1 MRALVIANGE
11 PPSAA
16 LLAEL
21 REGAALVVAADGGAR
36 AALALGLTPDV
47 VTGDLDSL
55 GDAREALPPDRIR
68 PNADPNATDL
78 EKAVALCLDEG
89 CDAIDVIGA
98 GGGRADHAL
107 ANLSALVRFG
117 RHARVRMVDER
128 FAIELVDGE
137 AGVEGP
143 AGTVVSLVAVGR
155 CEGVSTSG
163 LRWELR
169 DATLDFSAR
178 GVHNEIAHTPARVSV
193 RSGDLLLFAGRW
205 VERHA

>member
-16 LLAEL
+16 LLDEL

-36 AALALGLTPDV
+36 SALALGVMPDI
-47 VTGDLDSL
+47 VTGDLDSI
-55 GDAREALPPDRIR
+55 GDARDAIPPDRIR

-89 CDAIDVIGA
+89 CDAIDIIGA

-107 ANLSALVRFG
+107 ANLSVLVRFG
-117 RHARVRMVDER
+117 RQARVRVVDER

-137 AGVEGP
+137 AAVDGE
-143 AGTVVSLVAVGR
+143 AGTVVSLVALGR
-155 CEGVSTSG
+155 CEGVTTSG
-163 LRWELR
+163 LRWELH
-169 DATLDFSAR
+169 DHTLEFSAY
-178 GVHNEIAHTPARVSV
+178 GIHNEIAHAPARVSV
-193 RSGDLLLFAGRW
+193 RTGDLLLFRGRW
-205 VERHA
+205 VEHHA

>member
-1 MRALVIANGE
+1 M
-11 PPSAA
+11 
-16 LLAEL
+16 
-21 REGAALVVAADGGAR
+21 
-36 AALALGLTPDV
+36 
-47 VTGDLDSL
+47 
-55 GDAREALPPDRIR
+55 
-68 PNADPNATDL
+68 
-78 EKAVALCLDEG
+78 
-89 CDAIDVIGA
+89 
-98 GGGRADHAL
+98 
-107 ANLSALVRFG
+107 RFG